1 LEKIA
6 LIADSACDLTK
17 QQIEKYN
24 VIILPL
30 KIIYKNNE
38 YLDGITITPEE
49 VYEKLE
55 EEIPSTSLP
64 SPKEID
70 DVFMKLENEGYTHVI
85 AIPLSSNLSGTYNTV
100 KLIADNHPKLIS
112 TIFDSKSLTL
122 GTGSLVLGCGEMI
135 EQGKS
140 YEEIVNQL
148 PLMRD
153 RVTVYYVVDTLKYL
167 IKGGRIGKVSGTIGS
182 LLNVKPII
190 SIDKDGVYYTYA
202 KIRGKKQATSKLFS
216 IAEDALKKGKSKIWI
231 MHGGCLEEGKAV
243 LEKFKSLSNITSLEF
258 GCISPALGVHTG
270 KGLIGLIIAN
280 EPFHK

>member
-1 LEKIA
+1 MEKIA
-6 LIADSACDLTK
+6 LVADSASDLTK
-17 QQIEKYN
+17 EQIEKYN
-24 VIILPL
+24 VTVLPL

-38 YLDGITITPEE
+38 YLDGIDITPEE
-49 VYEKLE
+49 VYERLE

-64 SPKEID
+64 SPQDIEN
-70 DVFMKLENEGYTHVI
+70 VFTKLENEGYTHVI

-100 KLIADNHPKLIS
+100 KLIADNHPKLTS

-122 GTGSLVLGCGEMI
+122 GTGSLVLACGEMLQ
-135 EQGKS
+135 QGKS
-140 YEEIVNQL
+140 YKEIVEQL

-153 RVTVYYVVDTLKYL
+153 NVTVYYVVDTLKYL

-182 LLNVKPII
+182 LLNLKPII

-202 KIRGKKQATSKLFS
+202 KIRGKKQATSKLIS
-216 IAEDALKKGKSKIWI
+216 IAEESLKKGKAKIWI
-231 MHGGCLEEGKAV
+231 MHGGCLDEGKAI
-243 LEKFKSLSNITSLEF
+243 LEKFKNMPNITSLEF

-280 EPFHK
+280 EPFHN